1 MCNLI
6 QWSGLWWHPT
16 IGYNAERLHYENHH
30 LTGQSDAN
38 EIDCTD
44 SDSLYTNVA
53 YKIRVL
59 DTDISSL
66 QSECKEWFHS
76 DGDYGGNEEVM
87 DFSNTQLACPCTLFE
102 AQQDRRFSLFTA
114 KDNSSCYIQKLPNV
128 RGGAQECCYSTSPQ
142 IFGTLV
148 CQGRSSGGLLRFH
161 PWYSPTEY
169 NDDRDAQNTCCFPT
183 ISNSHCMLYHM
194 RRPSNCC
201 EGYVPQPRRK
211 FIYKLAF
218 DCNFSDQLEIKFW
231 VKKEYDLTT
240 TTKVRKQGAVF

>member
-6 QWSGLWWHPT
+6 QWSGLWWYPT

-44 SDSLYTNVA
+44 SDSLYTNVV

-66 QSECKEWFHS
+66 QSQCSIWFYS
-76 DGDYGGNEEVM
+76 DSGGGNEEVM
-87 DFSNTQLACPCTLFE
+87 DFSNTQPACPCTLSQ

-114 KDNSSCYIQKLPNV
+114 KDNSSCYIQRLPNV

-148 CQGRSSGGLLRFH
+148 CQGRSSGGLLRYH

-169 NDDRDAQNTCCFPT
+169 NEYDRDAQNTCCFPT
-183 ISNSHCMLYHM
+183 INNSLCMLYHM

-218 DCNFSDQLEIKFW
+218 DCNFS
-231 VKKEYDLTT
+231 
-240 TTKVRKQGAVF
+240 G